1 MGKTE
6 MNVSGVSLASILGA
20 ALLLCSLSVRAAG
33 YDEPIRPLPQL
44 KDLKLDEGKVRLGER
59 MFNDVRLSRDNTM
72 ACVTCHALDKG
83 GVDGRKSSLGING
96 QEGPINAPTVYN
108 SGLNFRQFWDGRAG
122 SLEEQAAGPVHNPK
136 EMGSNWPEVM
146 VKLSQDTR
154 VVEQF
159 RGSYKDGL
167 QPRNIQDA
175 IATFER
181 SLLTPSRFDRYLQGD
196 ARAITTE
203 EAAGYQRFK
212 SYGCV
217 ACHQGVNV
225 GGNMFQM
232 FGVMGDYFQKRGNAT
247 EADLGR
253 YNVTKRESDRHV
265 FKVPSL
271 RNVALTAPY
280 FHDGSAATLGD
291 AVDVMF
297 KYQLGR
303 PAPDEDKRLIIK
315 FLMTLSGESF
325 EAKQLGALR

>member
-1 MGKTE
+1 MA
-6 MNVSGVSLASILGA
+6 SFLAA
-20 ALLLCSLSVRAAG
+20 AVMLWGHTVGAAG

-44 KDLKLDEGKVRLGER
+44 KDLKLDEGKVKLGEK
-59 MFNDVRLSRDNTM
+59 MFKDVRLSKDNTM
-72 ACVTCHALDKG
+72 ACASCHAMDNG
-83 GVDGRKSSLGING
+83 GVDGRRFSLGINN

-108 SGLNFRQFWDGRAG
+108 SGFNFRQFWDGRAA

-136 EMGSNWPEVM
+136 EMGSNWREVM
-146 VKLSQDTR
+146 AKLIQDK
-154 VVEQF
+154 VLIEQF
-159 RGSYKDGL
+159 KGSYKDGM
-167 QPRNIQDA
+167 QPKNIQDA

-181 SLLTPSRFDRYLQGD
+181 SLITPSRFDRHLLGD
-196 ARAITTE
+196 ASAITAE
-203 EAAGYQRFK
+203 EATGYQRFK

-225 GGNMFQM
+225 GGNMFQV
-232 FGVMGDYFQKRGNAT
+232 FGVMGDYFQKRGNET
-247 EADLGR
+247 DADQGR

-291 AVDVMF
+291 AVDVMI

-303 PAPDEDKRLIIK
+303 PAPEEDKRLIIK
-315 FLMTLSGESF
+315 FLTTLTGEQF
-325 EAKQLGALR
+325 EAKQLEAKR